1 MTPVTT
7 TLMRQELRE
16 AAIVSAWIVPAAFV
30 ANLVGFL
37 FLLALEGRRST
48 QVGYI
53 GYLAI
58 PMAIGLVTFRFGLR
72 ERPRAERMRDA
83 LAVRPIAL
91 YLFIATIGLLLW
103 WGYQHPGFEMI
114 GPIGIA
120 PIAAS
125 VAGIFSVVWNARP
138 LRAR

>member
-16 AAIVSAWIVPAAFV
+16 AAIVSAWTVPAAFV
-30 ANLVGFL
+30 A
-37 FLLALEGRRST
+37 FLLDFLLVLAFEGSRR
-48 QVGYI
+48 VEIGYI

-58 PMAIGLVTFRFGLR
+58 PMAIGLVTFGFGLR
-72 ERPRAERMRDA
+72 GRPRAERLRDA

-103 WGYQHPGFEMI
+103 WGYQYPGFEMI
-114 GPIGIA
+114 GPIAIA

-125 VAGIFSVVWNARP
+125 VAGIFAVVWNARP
-138 LRAR
+138 LRAQ